1 MQVNEYRQNEEPTI
15 VPLYASHY
23 FVGNE
28 MKDFVKD
35 KQKLLLVTL
44 RMLKKD
50 GVFAIH
56 NLMSKPR
63 YGDLDE
69 LIKKLCASD

>member
-1 MQVNEYRQNEEPTI
+1 
-15 VPLYASHY
+15 
-23 FVGNE
+23 
-28 MKDFVKD
+28 MKDLVKD
-35 KQKLLLVTL
+35 KQKLLLETL
-44 RMLKKD
+44 CVLKKG

-56 NLMSKPR
+56 NLMSKPC